1 MISIATPTLWTAF
14 LVGCVALLALD
25 LLVLNRGAHVITAR
39 MALRNTLFFVSI
51 AALFAGYL
59 GFAHGGKPA
68 LEFVTGYLIE
78 YALSVDNLFV
88 FLVIFTYFAV
98 PAEHQH
104 RVLFWGILGAILL
117 RGLFIVTGAA
127 LLAKFAWMIF
137 VFGAF
142 LVYTGVKLL
151 FAGGD
156 SVDPSKN
163 PILKFAQRV
172 LRLSPRYHGKQF
184 FVRVD
189 GLLFATPLF

>member
-1 MISIATPTLWTAF
+1 MHSIASPLLWTSF
-14 LVGCVALLALD
+14 LTVCGLLLILD
-25 LLVLNRGAHVITAR
+25 LAVLNRGAKVISAK
-39 MALRNTLFFVSI
+39 AAVRNTLFFVSMGG
-51 AALFAGYL
+51 LFAAYL
-59 GFAHGGKPA
+59 AWEFGSAPA

-117 RGLFIVTGAA
+117 RGVFIVAGAA

-142 LVYTGVKLL
+142 LVYTGVKLI
-151 FAGGD
+151 FAGD
-156 SVDPSKN
+156 ESIDPAEHAGYTLIGN
-163 PILKFAQRV
+163 
-172 LRLSPRYHGKQF
+172 
-184 FVRVD
+184 
-189 GLLFATPLF
+189 LLLNLDETMTKE